1 MVEVLAVALT
11 GANFGFEAS
20 SFFDAEGRPPGVG
33 QLLIA
38 IDPGAFAGREVVPR
52 PRRARWCA
60 RSRATPAPACRARGA
75 SRRARRRRREGV
87 TVDATLLAEVR
98 QLGE

>member
-20 SFFDAEGRPPGVG
+20 SFFDAEGPPPGVG

-38 IDPGAFAGREVVPR
+38 IDPGAFAGREAFLDRVA
-52 PRRARWCA
+52 RAGAA
-60 RSRATPAPACRARGA
+60 RSRATGARACRARGA
-75 SRRARRRRREGV
+75 SRRARRREREGV
-87 TVDATLLAEVR
+87 TVDAQLLAEVR
-98 QLGE
+98 ALAG